1 MRVAGERKKKLIVAF
16 HFVTANRQFALI
28 PGDRAGWNCGSC
40 RQHGLETKRRCG
52 FLPVEKRGEPRI
64 VWGRKQ
70 TQTGECPK
78 SLITGR
84 SLALLE
90 EFFVWIRLGMHGS
103 IGISDLLEMEARKV
117 DAFLILR
124 DEMEREERDGASQH

>member
-1 MRVAGERKKKLIVAF
+1 VRVAGERKKKLIVAF
-16 HFVTANRQFALI
+16 HFVNASLQF
-28 PGDRAGWNCGSC
+28 PDRAGWNCGSC

-52 FLPVEKRGEPRI
+52 FLPEEQRGDSRI

-70 TQTGECPK
+70 TQTDECPK
-78 SLITGR
+78 SLVTGE

-90 EFFVWIRLGMHGS
+90 EFFVRRRLGITYS
-103 IGISDLLEMEARKV
+103 PELEARKV

-124 DEMEREERDGASQH
+124 DEMEKEERDGTTQH